1 MELQGLS
8 FRPGAGKTL
17 LQATIGGVAEDFDVV
32 PLSDRVFRFSVS
44 SRWVGFHIFKLRSFE
59 CNLFKVF
66 FHLWGN
72 GGPRWISEWKAYC
85 KEEASSWSSA
95 ASGRSKPAQ
104 VFTRSKASYAEVV
117 KSNPLTGANA
127 IPVKNQAPR
136 KSAFDRLIFFFWRS
150 FIQLTRLIKE
160 KMWLVSLIKQDPL
173 WLGQAQ
179 IQILV
184 NGGAKQ
190 SLGRTTHPRF
200 CSRCLSESHSR
211 WDCKSV
217 IRCLACKRGGHI
229 AANCPSQSNP
239 IGKEP
244 KVTVPLNEKNLS
256 AQPSRITSETADEL
270 GPSPPVF

>member
-1 MELQGLS
+1 MIRSKFGCSVSPISSSSS
-8 FRPGAGKTL
+8 FFLVASFGRCKFRLCSASVGTL

-127 IPVKNQAPR
+127 IPVKNQLPER
-136 KSAFDRLIFFFWRS
+136 VL
-150 FIQLTRLIKE
+150 LT
-160 KMWLVSLIKQDPL
+160 D
-173 WLGQAQ
+173 
-179 IQILV
+179 
-184 NGGAKQ
+184 
-190 SLGRTTHPRF
+190 
-200 CSRCLSESHSR
+200 
-211 WDCKSV
+211 
-217 IRCLACKRGGHI
+217 
-229 AANCPSQSNP
+229 
-239 IGKEP
+239 
-244 KVTVPLNEKNLS
+244 
-256 AQPSRITSETADEL
+256 
-270 GPSPPVF
+270 